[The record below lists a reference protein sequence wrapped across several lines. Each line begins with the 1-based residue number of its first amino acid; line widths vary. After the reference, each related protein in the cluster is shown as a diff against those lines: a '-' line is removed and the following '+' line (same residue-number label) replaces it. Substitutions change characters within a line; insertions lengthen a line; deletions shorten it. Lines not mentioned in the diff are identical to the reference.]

1 MDNNSNKGKLK
12 ITKEQYNRIFASGL
26 IKESIGE
33 NNSPYVEYY
42 KDMSGEEPFMLGNNK
57 YQYVWAIYP
66 SGKKDI
72 GVYAFGQDLVY
83 DYQVFRQ
90 MHNINEDQAPK
101 VKGGLNRVD
110 KEFKKAMGG
119 KDVVNMKV
127 TNEDMKTSKFKIQAP
142 IKGMSQTKQ
151 GTFGKP
157 IMEGDDQLK
166 QETLD
171 LIKYLYRKSDEFS
184 PFWGENDLTYDDICD
199 ALEASKLVIKKD
211 GAYELSKTLGSPEK
225 AIAAVEEELRAM
237 LGNDKT
243 PKDELE
249 EGDWF
254 DNHPDHPA
262 NQPDP
267 QYSRGTHVKNPQL
280 HVIGYNGEF
289 ALVKGEDGTLYA
301 FYYDGIDRDN
311 FIDYVDREVIDT
323 YPDGEGGYDV
333 DYSDDW
339 DIDDEVLTDYI
350 NDNAS
355 GFKVG
360 QGLDAWESGD
370 FDLVKVDDELKQE
383 LLDMYDK
390 DPMVLKT
397 LGGLNENETEDEKMA
412 RIKSVLAQRRADS
425 QKYEDEY
432 FKRRDVQNRLNTNKA
447 NKAEKG
453 IGLKSVPAPEP
464 KKPIGQHNIFGG
476 IDEMGTGGAMGG
488 TNTASVGGQYT
499 APLSMAG
506 DDSDV
511 IKKTM
516 PNVPVVKEDSDLGG
530 GYTHFAIFKADGK
543 IADGWDYT
551 GVDNDDIKYYT
562 KLDIIDN
569 FPEHKVSEFK
579 IVTRKSLE
587 KNGINPSD
595 TNNWYKPTM
604 NETMDVAGAGH
615 FQYDTPGGLTM
626 DLGKKNPKTK
636 AETKTQ
642 WAGGA
647 FVDFN
652 DCVKM
657 NNKPAG
663 TGCSAGA
670 VDNVVKLKKTKGNVN
685 APSLGE
691 NKIYEAVAKKT
702 GKTIDEVKAIITA
715 KNNKG

>member
-1 MDNNSNKGKLK
+1 MNNNSNKGKLK

-26 IKESIGE
+26 IKENMGD
-33 NNSPYVEYY
+33 NKSPYVEYY
-42 KDMSGEEPFMLGNNK
+42 KDMDGEEPFTLGDNK

-83 DYQVFRQ
+83 DYEVFRK
-90 MHNINEDQAPK
+90 MHNINEAQLVK
-101 VKGGLNRVD
+101 VKGGLDRVD
-110 KEFKKAMGG
+110 KEFKKYSLKEG
-119 KDVVNMKV
+119 
-127 TNEDMKTSKFKIQAP
+127 EDQ
-142 IKGMSQTKQ
+142 IKK
-151 GTFGKP
+151 
-157 IMEGDDQLK
+157 
-166 QETLD
+166 ETLD

-199 ALEASKLVIKKD
+199 ALEARKLVVKKD
-211 GAYELSKTLGSPEK
+211 GAYELSKSLGSPDK
-225 AIAAVEEELRAM
+225 SINAVEEELRAM

-243 PKDELE
+243 RKSELE

-254 DNHPDHPA
+254 DNLPNHPA

-267 QYSRGTHVKNPQL
+267 QYSRGTHVKNPKLQ
-280 HVIGYNGEF
+280 VMGYNGEF
-289 ALVKGEDGTLYA
+289 ALIKAEDGTMYA
-301 FYYDGIDRDN
+301 FYYDGIDRDE
-311 FIDYVDREVIDT
+311 FVDYVDREVIDT

-333 DYSDDW
+333 DYSDEW

-350 NDNAS
+350 NDNIS
-355 GFKVG
+355 TFKIG
-360 QGLDAWESGD
+360 EGLDAWESGD
-370 FDLVKVDDELKQE
+370 FDLVKIDDELKQD

-397 LGGLNENETEDEKMA
+397 LGSLNENEGETEDEKMA
-412 RIKSVLAQRRADS
+412 RIKAVLAQRRADS

-432 FKRRDVQNRLNTNKA
+432 FKRRDAQNRLNTKKA
-447 NKAEKG
+447 EKAEKG
-453 IGLKSVPAPEP
+453 IELKSVPAPEP
-464 KKPIGQHNIFGG
+464 KKPVGQYNMFGG
-476 IDEMGTGGAMGG
+476 VDEMSSTGT
-488 TNTASVGGQYT
+488 VGGQFT
-499 APLSMAG
+499 PSLSMGG
-506 DDSDV
+506 DDSAIV
-511 IKKTM
+511 KKTM
-516 PNVPVVKEDSDLGG
+516 PNVPVVKEELGDE
-530 GYTHFAIFKADGK
+530 YTHFAIFKADGK
-543 IADGWDYT
+543 IADGWDYK
-551 GVDNDDIKYYT
+551 GIDNEDIKYYV
-562 KLDIIDN
+562 KLDLTDN
-569 FPEHKVSEFK
+569 FPEHKLSEFK

-604 NETMDVAGAGH
+604 NETTDVASVGN
-615 FQYDTPGGLTM
+615 FQYATPGGLTM
-626 DLGKKNPKTK
+626 DLGKNNPKTK
-636 AETKTQ
+636 AQTKTQ

-691 NKIYEAVAKKT
+691 NKIYEAIAKKT

-715 KNNKG
+715 KKAKG

>member
-26 IKESIGE
+26 IKENMGD
-33 NNSPYVEYY
+33 NKSPYVEYH
-42 KDMSGEEPFMLGNNK
+42 KDMSGEEPFTLGNNK

-66 SGKKDI
+66 NGKKDI

-83 DYQVFRQ
+83 DYEVFRK
-90 MHNINEDQAPK
+90 MHNINEEQGPK

-110 KEFKKAMGG
+110 KEFKKYSL
-119 KDVVNMKV
+119 K
-127 TNEDMKTSKFKIQAP
+127 
-142 IKGMSQTKQ
+142 
-151 GTFGKP
+151 
-157 IMEGDDQLK
+157 EGEDQLK
-166 QETLD
+166 KETLE
-171 LIKYLYRKSDEFS
+171 LIKYLYRKSEEFS
-184 PFWGENDLTYDDICD
+184 PFWAENDLTYDDICD
-199 ALEASKLVIKKD
+199 ALEASKLVVKKD
-211 GAYELSKTLGSPEK
+211 GGYELSKSLGSPDK
-225 AIAAVEEELRAM
+225 AINAVEQELRAM

-254 DNHPDHPA
+254 DNLPDHPA
-262 NQPDP
+262 NQSEP
-267 QYSRGTHVKNPQL
+267 QYSKGTHIKNPKL
-280 HVIGYNGEF
+280 IVLGYNGEF
-289 ALVKGEDGTLYA
+289 ALVKGEDGTMYA
-301 FYYDGIDRDN
+301 FYYDGVDKDE
-311 FIDYVDREVIDT
+311 FVDYVDREVIDT

-350 NDNAS
+350 NDNIS
-355 GFKVG
+355 GLKVG
-360 QGLDAWESGD
+360 EGLDAWESGD
-370 FDLVKVDDELKQE
+370 FDLVKIDNELKQE

-412 RIKSVLAQRRADS
+412 RIKAVIAQRRADS
-425 QKYEDEY
+425 QKYEDEF
-432 FKRRDVQNRLNTNKA
+432 FKRRDAQNILNTKKA
-447 NKAEKG
+447 NQAEKG
-453 IGLKSVPAPEP
+453 MGLKSVPAPEP
-464 KKPIGQHNIFGG
+464 KKPVGQFNMFGG
-476 IDEMGTGGAMGG
+476 VDEMTS
-488 TNTASVGGQYT
+488 TSSVGGQFT
-499 APLSMAG
+499 APMGVTNPSI
-506 DDSDV
+506 V
-511 IKKTM
+511 KKTM
-516 PNVPVVKEDSDLGG
+516 PNVPVVKEESDLGA
-530 GYTHFAIFKADGK
+530 GYTHFAIFKTDGK

-569 FPEHKVSEFK
+569 FPEHKVSDFK
-579 IVTRKSLE
+579 VVTKKYLE
-587 KNGINPSD
+587 KNRINPSD
-595 TNNWYKPTM
+595 TNNWYKPSM
-604 NETMDVAGAGH
+604 NETMDVASAGN

-626 DLGKKNPKTK
+626 DLGKNNPKTK
-636 AETKTQ
+636 AEKKTQ

-715 KNNKG
+715 KNAKG

>member
-1 MDNNSNKGKLK
+1 MNNNSNKGKLK

-26 IKESIGE
+26 IKENMGD
-33 NNSPYVEYY
+33 NKSPYVEYY
-42 KDMSGEEPFMLGNNK
+42 KDMDGEEPFTLGNNK

-83 DYQVFRQ
+83 DYEVFRK
-90 MHNINEDQAPK
+90 MHNINEEQVPK
-101 VKGGLNRVD
+101 IKGGLNRVD
-110 KEFKKAMGG
+110 KEFKKYSL
-119 KDVVNMKV
+119 K
-127 TNEDMKTSKFKIQAP
+127 
-142 IKGMSQTKQ
+142 
-151 GTFGKP
+151 
-157 IMEGDDQLK
+157 EGEDQLK
-166 QETLD
+166 KETLE
-171 LIKYLYRKSDEFS
+171 LIKYLYRKSDDFS
-184 PFWGENDLTYDDICD
+184 PFWAENDLTYDDICD
-199 ALEASKLVIKKD
+199 ALCASKLVIKKD
-211 GAYELSKTLGSPEK
+211 GGYELCKTLGSPEK
-225 AIAAVEEELRAM
+225 AINAVEEELRAM

-254 DNHPDHPA
+254 DNLPNHPA
-262 NQPDP
+262 NQTDP
-267 QYSRGTHVKNPQL
+267 QYSKGTHIKNPKL
-280 HVIGYNGEF
+280 IVLGYNGEF
-289 ALVKGEDGTLYA
+289 ALVKGEDGTMYA
-301 FYYDGIDRDN
+301 FYYDGIDRDE

-333 DYSDDW
+333 DYSDEW

-355 GFKVG
+355 GLKVG
-360 QGLDAWESGD
+360 EGLDAWESGD
-370 FDLVKVDDELKQE
+370 FDLVKIDNELKQE

-412 RIKSVLAQRRADS
+412 RIKAVIAQRRADS
-425 QKYEDEY
+425 QRYEDEY
-432 FKRRDVQNRLNTNKA
+432 FKRRDAQNRLNTKKA
-447 NKAEKG
+447 EKAEKG
-453 IGLKSVPAPEP
+453 VALKSVPAPEP

-488 TNTASVGGQYT
+488 TNTQSVGGQFT
-499 APLSMAG
+499 PSLSMGA
-506 DDSDV
+506 DDSAIV
-511 IKKTM
+511 KKTM
-516 PNVPVVKEDSDLGG
+516 PNVPVVKEDSDLGA

-551 GVDNDDIKYYT
+551 GVDNDEIKYYT

-569 FPEHKVSEFK
+569 FPEHKVSDFK
-579 IVTRKSLE
+579 VVTKKFLE

-604 NETMDVAGAGH
+604 NETMDVASAGN

-626 DLGKKNPKTK
+626 DLGKNNPKTK
-636 AETKTQ
+636 AEKKTQ

-715 KNNKG
+715 KNAKG

>member
-1 MDNNSNKGKLK
+1 MNNNSNKGKLK

-26 IKESIGE
+26 IKENVGE
-33 NNSPYVEYY
+33 NNAPYVEYY

-83 DYQVFRQ
+83 DYEVFRK
-90 MHNINEDQAPK
+90 MHNINEEQEPK
-101 VKGGLNRVD
+101 VKGGLKRVD
-110 KEFKKAMGG
+110 TEFKKYSL
-119 KDVVNMKV
+119 K
-127 TNEDMKTSKFKIQAP
+127 
-142 IKGMSQTKQ
+142 
-151 GTFGKP
+151 
-157 IMEGDDQLK
+157 EGEDQLK
-166 QETLD
+166 KETID

-184 PFWGENDLTYDDICD
+184 PFWAENDLTYDDICD
-199 ALEASKLVIKKD
+199 ALCASKLVVKKD
-211 GAYELSKTLGSPEK
+211 GGYELCKSLGSAEK
-225 AIAAVEEELRAM
+225 AINAVEEELRAM

-243 PKDELE
+243 PKNGLE

-262 NQPDP
+262 NQADP
-267 QYSRGTHVKNPQL
+267 QYSKGTHIKNPKLQ
-280 HVIGYNGEF
+280 VMGYNGEF
-289 ALVKGEDGTLYA
+289 AFIKGEDGTMYA
-301 FYYDGIDRDN
+301 FYYDGIDRN
-311 FIDYVDREVIDT
+311 EFLDYVDREVIDT

-350 NDNAS
+350 NDNIS
-355 GFKVG
+355 GLKVG
-360 QGLDAWESGD
+360 EGLDAWESGD
-370 FDLVKVDDELKQE
+370 FDLVKIDNELRQDFLE
-383 LLDMYDK
+383 MYDK
-390 DPMVLKT
+390 DPMVTKT
-397 LGGLNENETEDEKMA
+397 LGGLNENETEDEKMS
-412 RIKSVLAQRRADS
+412 RIKAVIAQRRADS

-432 FKRRDVQNRLNTNKA
+432 FKRRDAQNRLNSKN
-447 NKAEKG
+447 AEKQMK
-453 IGLKSVPAPEP
+453 LKNMPEPVSAPEP
-464 KKPIGQHNIFGG
+464 KKPVGQFNMFGG
-476 IDEMGTGGAMGG
+476 VDEMSAGGMGG

-499 APLSMAG
+499 PSLSANG
-506 DDSDV
+506 ADSAIV
-511 IKKTM
+511 KKTM
-516 PNVPVVKEDSDLGG
+516 PNVPVVKEDSDLGA
-530 GYTHFAIFKADGK
+530 GYTHFAIMKNNGK
-543 IADGWDYT
+543 IVDGWDYT
-551 GVDNDDIKYYT
+551 GVDNESIKYYV
-562 KLDIIDN
+562 KMDLNDN
-569 FPEHKVSEFK
+569 FPENKTSDFK
-579 IVTRKSLE
+579 IVTKRFLD
-587 KNGINPSD
+587 KNGINSSD
-595 TNNWYKPTM
+595 SNNWYVPSL
-604 NETMDVAGAGH
+604 NETMDVASAGN

-626 DLGKKNPKTK
+626 DLGKNNPKTK
-636 AETKTQ
+636 AQTKTQ

-715 KNNKG
+715 KNAKG

>member
-1 MDNNSNKGKLK
+1 MNNSNKGKLK

-26 IKESIGE
+26 IKENIGGD
-33 NNSPYVEYY
+33 NTSPYVEYY
-42 KDMSGEEPFMLGNNK
+42 KDMAGEEPFKLGDNK

-83 DYQVFRQ
+83 DYETFRK
-90 MHNINEDQAPK
+90 MHNINEEQAVK
-101 VKGGLNRVD
+101 IKGGLNRVD
-110 KEFKKAMGG
+110 KEFKKYSL
-119 KDVVNMKV
+119 K
-127 TNEDMKTSKFKIQAP
+127 
-142 IKGMSQTKQ
+142 
-151 GTFGKP
+151 
-157 IMEGDDQLK
+157 EGEDQLK
-166 QETLD
+166 RETLD
-171 LIKYLYRKSDEFS
+171 LIKYLYRKSDDFS

-199 ALEASKLVIKKD
+199 ALEASKLIIKKD
-211 GAYELSKTLGSPEK
+211 GGYEISKSLGDSEK
-225 AIAAVEEELRAM
+225 AKQAIEDELRAIIS
-237 LGNDKT
+237 NDKT
-243 PKDELE
+243 PKREIE

-267 QYSRGTHVKNPQL
+267 QYSKGTHIKNPKL
-280 HVIGYNGEF
+280 IVVGYNGEF
-289 ALVKGEDGTLYA
+289 AFVKSQDGTLYA
-301 FYYDGIDRDN
+301 FYYDNIDRN
-311 FIDYVDREVIDT
+311 SFEEYADREVIDT

-370 FDLVKVDDELKQE
+370 YELVKLDDELKQE

-397 LGGLNENETEDEKMA
+397 LGGLNESETEDEKMA
-412 RIKSVLAQRRADS
+412 RIKAVLAQRRADS
-425 QKYEDEY
+425 QRYEDEY
-432 FKRRDVQNRLNTNKA
+432 FKKRDAQNILNTK
-447 NKAEKG
+447 KAEKQMT
-453 IGLKSVPAPEP
+453 LKDMPEPVSEP
-464 KKPIGQHNIFGG
+464 KKSVGQHNMFGG

-488 TNTASVGGQYT
+488 TNTISVGAGYT
-499 APLSMAG
+499 PALNMG
-506 DDSDV
+506 DDDSAIV
-511 IKKTM
+511 KKTM
-516 PNVPVVKEDSDLGG
+516 PNVPVVKEDSDLGA
-530 GYTHFAIFKADGK
+530 GYTHFAIMKSNSK
-543 IADGWDYT
+543 IVDGWDYT
-551 GVDNDDIKYYT
+551 GVDNESIKYYV
-562 KLDIIDN
+562 KMDLNDN
-569 FPEHKVSEFK
+569 FPENKTSDFK
-579 IVTRKSLE
+579 IVTKRFLD
-587 KNGINPSD
+587 KNGVNSSD
-595 TNNWYKPTM
+595 SNNWYVPSL
-604 NETMDVAGAGH
+604 NEAMDVAGAGN

-626 DLGKKNPKTK
+626 DLGKNNPKTK

-652 DCVKM
+652 DCVKL

-691 NKIYEAVAKKT
+691 NQIYEAIAKKT
-702 GKTIDEVKAIITA
+702 GKTIEEVKAIIKS
-715 KNNKG
+715 KNIKG

>member
-26 IKESIGE
+26 IKENMGD
-33 NNSPYVEYY
+33 NKSPYVEYH
-42 KDMSGEEPFMLGNNK
+42 KDMSGEEPFTLGNNK

-66 SGKKDI
+66 NGKKDI

-83 DYQVFRQ
+83 DYEVFRK
-90 MHNINEDQAPK
+90 MHNINEEQVPK

-110 KEFKKAMGG
+110 KEFKKYSL
-119 KDVVNMKV
+119 K
-127 TNEDMKTSKFKIQAP
+127 
-142 IKGMSQTKQ
+142 
-151 GTFGKP
+151 
-157 IMEGDDQLK
+157 EGEDQLK
-166 QETLD
+166 KETLE
-171 LIKYLYRKSDEFS
+171 LIKYLYRKSEEFS
-184 PFWGENDLTYDDICD
+184 PFWAENDLTYDDICD
-199 ALEASKLVIKKD
+199 ALEASKLVVKKD
-211 GAYELSKTLGSPEK
+211 GGYELSKSLGSPDK
-225 AIAAVEEELRAM
+225 AINAVEQELRAM

-254 DNHPDHPA
+254 DNLPDHPA
-262 NQPDP
+262 NQSEP
-267 QYSRGTHVKNPQL
+267 QYSKGTHIKNPKL
-280 HVIGYNGEF
+280 IVLGYNGEF
-289 ALVKGEDGTLYA
+289 ALVKGEDGTMYA
-301 FYYDGIDRDN
+301 FYYDGVDKDE
-311 FIDYVDREVIDT
+311 FVDYVDREVIDT

-350 NDNAS
+350 NDNIS
-355 GFKVG
+355 GLKVG
-360 QGLDAWESGD
+360 EGLDAWESGD
-370 FDLVKVDDELKQE
+370 FDLVKIDNELKQE

-412 RIKSVLAQRRADS
+412 RIKAVIAQRRADS
-425 QKYEDEY
+425 QKYEDEF
-432 FKRRDVQNRLNTNKA
+432 FKRRDAQNILNTKKA
-447 NKAEKG
+447 NQAEKG
-453 IGLKSVPAPEP
+453 MGLKSVPAPEP
-464 KKPIGQHNIFGG
+464 KKPVGQFNMFGG
-476 IDEMGTGGAMGG
+476 VDEMTS
-488 TNTASVGGQYT
+488 TSSVGGQFT
-499 APLSMAG
+499 APMGVTNPSI
-506 DDSDV
+506 V
-511 IKKTM
+511 KKTM
-516 PNVPVVKEDSDLGG
+516 PNVPVVKEESDLGA
-530 GYTHFAIFKADGK
+530 GYTHFAIFKTDGK
-543 IADGWDYT
+543 IATGWDYT
-551 GVDNDDIKYYT
+551 GNDKPSIKYYA
-562 KLDIIDN
+562 KIDLIDN
-569 FPEHKVSEFK
+569 FPENKTTDFLV
-579 IVTRKSLE
+579 VPRKNLE
-587 KNGINPSD
+587 KKGIDPSD

-604 NETMDVAGAGH
+604 NETMDVASAGN

-626 DLGKKNPKTK
+626 DLGKNNPKTK
-636 AETKTQ
+636 AEKKTQ

-715 KNNKG
+715 KNAKG